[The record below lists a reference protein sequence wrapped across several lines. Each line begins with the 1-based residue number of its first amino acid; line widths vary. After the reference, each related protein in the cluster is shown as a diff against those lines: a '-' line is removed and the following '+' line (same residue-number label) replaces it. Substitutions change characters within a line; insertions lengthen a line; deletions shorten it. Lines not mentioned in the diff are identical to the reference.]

1 MGKKIRLTE
10 AELHGL
16 VERAVKNV
24 IENEELNEGWM
35 DYFKSLGRDTN
46 RATQNAYNS
55 ASNKVKQGFNNVS
68 NKVQQGYNNAVDK
81 MKQGYDNVSNKI
93 QQGYNNAKQGMQNMH
108 NRAMDA
114 KVLGDIPSA
123 IQTLDAIKQRGLIQG
138 RNLAMV
144 NGAIT
149 ILNNLLAQSREQA

>member
-1 MGKKIRLTE
+1 MAKKIRITE
-10 AELHGL
+10 SDLHNL
-16 VERAVKNV
+16 VESAIMNV
-24 IENEELNEGWM
+24 LEKENLNEGWM

-46 RATQNAYNS
+46 RATKNAYNS
-55 ASNKVKQGFNNVS
+55 ASNKVKQGF
-68 NKVQQGYNNAVDK
+68 NNAVDK